1 MSNKERLM
9 LEHAITDKVARALIN
24 GVAIGILIAC
34 AAISLGCGWL

>member
-1 MSNKERLM
+1 MSTKERLK
-9 LEHAITDKVARALIN
+9 LEHEATDKLARAMIN